1 LCARLA
7 NSSAVCSRLIRGVG
21 LNEAMALTLEQQFAP
36 VAPALESVA
45 EQRNLLIQRYR
56 HDQPV
61 WDLCFSHPSAGQ
73 AKVEV
78 HRIPDSGFMVTGAW
92 WVDDY
97 DSATRRIKWAE
108 QMSVD
113 SDATS
118 VREAVERLLDEMLR
132 WQPGQWTR
140 ERSDYQKI
148 WHCYSK
154 SQFEAMTPRWPSPR

>member
-1 LCARLA
+1 
-7 NSSAVCSRLIRGVG
+7 
-21 LNEAMALTLEQQFAP
+21 MALTLEQQFAP

-78 HRIPDSGFMVTGAW
+78 HKIPDSGFMVTGAW
-92 WVDDY
+92 WVDD
-97 DSATRRIKWAE
+97 D
-108 QMSVD
+108 
-113 SDATS
+113 
-118 VREAVERLLDEMLR
+118 MLR
-132 WQPGQWTR
+132 WRPGQWTR
-140 ERSDYQKI
+140 ERSNYQKI